1 MGKHWKYLRYVLR
14 HKLYVY
20 REGRRLGLGRLQL
33 LVHDW
38 QKLMPVEW
46 FPYVETFY
54 GDKSG
59 GGPRRKD
66 GGYDP
71 NAQGEAFDR
80 AWNHHQ
86 KRGPHHWQY
95 WVMPLEDGGIKVL
108 AMPEKYRL
116 EMLADWAGAGR
127 AIKGHGPERVLDE
140 TRAWYQANRSNM
152 ELHPDT
158 RAWVERKLAIAL

>member
-1 MGKHWKYLRYVLR
+1 MLKHLKYLRYVLL

-20 REGRRLGLGRLQL
+20 REGRKLGLGHVQL

-38 QKLMPVEW
+38 QKFHPVEW

-54 GDKSG
+54 GDKE
-59 GGPRRKD
+59 GPRRAD

-71 NAQGEAFDR
+71 NALGEAFDR

-95 WVMPLEDGGIKVL
+95 YLLPLDDGGTKVL
-108 AMPEKYRL
+108 PMPDKYRR
-116 EMLADWAGAGR
+116 EMLADWRGAGLALGKPNTR
-127 AIKGHGPERVLDE
+127 GWYEANRDNMILHSE
-140 TRAWYQANRSNM
+140 TREWIESRLY
-152 ELHPDT
+152 E
-158 RAWVERKLAIAL
+158 KG